1 MPKIIPMTQLKA
13 KVVFYDEDTGKI
25 LDEWEEAVIVGNKP
39 CTDKGYFVAFLRDVL
54 EDEEVFKGPIRL
66 LLYAISLADYET
78 LEVHIVPERTM
89 KELGISET
97 TFYRWLKTLLSKGYL
112 TKLATNV
119 YRLNPYL
126 TSKTA

>member
-1 MPKIIPMTQLKA
+1 MSMTQLKA
-13 KVVFYDEDTGKI
+13 KVVFYDDTGRI
-25 LDEWEEAVIVGNKP
+25 LDEWNEAIIVGNKP
-39 CTDKGYFVAFLRDVL
+39 YTDKGYFVAFLRDVL

-66 LLYAISLADYET
+66 LLYAISLADPDT
-78 LEVHIVPERTM
+78 FEVHIVPERAM

-126 TSKTA
+126 TAQTA